1 MIRFDKVY
9 EKVQEDSKIKKHK
22 TIRDFWR
29 VFHDLSTKPATQKQ
43 KNTRGRAYIFSS
55 SNCKTNPNMM
65 TDAIAISLIHDVIN

>member
-29 VFHDLSTKPATQKQ
+29 VFHDLSTKPVTQKQ
-43 KNTRGRAYIFSS
+43 KKPLEVEPIYSARRTA
-55 SNCKTNPNMM
+55 K
-65 TDAIAISLIHDVIN
+65 LIQI